1 MYFLNKKHS
10 QKIKKIEVLGIWCY
24 NTVGDNMKII
34 NRKDYINKLIA
45 LKNKPDIKI
54 ITGVRRAGKSVLLNE
69 FSKYILSVE
78 QNANI
83 IRINFNLLSFDEL
96 KDYRKLNSYIRDKYI
111 SGVNNYVFIDEVQM
125 CPKFELAIND
135 LYEMQEFD
143 IYITGSNAFL
153 LSSDLATLFTG
164 RYFELEVFP
173 FSMLTLP
180 LLSLVSNSKSLFSIG
195 SSQEVSKENIANK
208 TINNLFNLITFYI
221 YSLTIFL
228 KTLFSLEW
236 SLSK

>member
-78 QNANI
+78 QYW
-83 IRINFNLLSFDEL
+83 FT
-96 KDYRKLNSYIRDKYI
+96 LNYFLYKSSIKILYI
-111 SGVNNYVFIDEVQM
+111 
-125 CPKFELAIND
+125 L
-135 LYEMQEFD
+135 
-143 IYITGSNAFL
+143 IY
-153 LSSDLATLFTG
+153 
-164 RYFELEVFP
+164 
-173 FSMLTLP
+173 
-180 LLSLVSNSKSLFSIG
+180 
-195 SSQEVSKENIANK
+195 
-208 TINNLFNLITFYI
+208 
-221 YSLTIFL
+221 
-228 KTLFSLEW
+228 
-236 SLSK
+236 